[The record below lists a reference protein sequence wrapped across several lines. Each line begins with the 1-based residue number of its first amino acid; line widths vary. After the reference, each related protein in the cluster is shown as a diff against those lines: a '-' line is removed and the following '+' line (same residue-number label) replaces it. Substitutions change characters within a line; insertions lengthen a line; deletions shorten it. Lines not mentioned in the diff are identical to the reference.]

1 MWFFPAYSRRPTGI
15 LKAFYRHFRSFS
27 PSIREHIYHL
37 TYPYSSSSCN
47 LQFAQEQRQ
56 LYASALKAYLNDAFQ
71 HTRGKSRTS
80 QAAPRS
86 RHSAAERMAANTT
99 PLSLPE
105 SYKTTMSSAAPRS
118 LFETTMPKAEKS
130 IISKK
135 YLQRK
140 YNTYRI

>member
-71 HTRGKSRTS
+71 HTHVGRAGHPKQHRGHGTLQPKEWEPTQHPFLS
-80 QAAPRS
+80 QS
-86 RHSAAERMAANTT
+86 HTK
-99 PLSLPE
+99 PL
-105 SYKTTMSSAAPRS
+105 
-118 LFETTMPKAEKS
+118 
-130 IISKK
+130 
-135 YLQRK
+135 
-140 YNTYRI
+140 